1 MPIDTEQDLPV
12 VGAQINLAQGTVP
25 LVADGSRLDQGKDV
39 VTTGRL
45 RNIQRGQNDFGL
57 SAIIQPCPG
66 RPLTMKRPA
75 RSPGGPVAAEG
86 DDVSR
91 APRG

>member
-1 MPIDTEQDLPV
+1 MGQISMKILCLPGSLLSANQHRMALCGGADQRENV
-12 VGAQINLAQGTVP
+12 VA
-25 LVADGSRLDQGKDV
+25 
-39 VTTGRL
+39 TGR
-45 RNIQRGQNDFGL
+45 RRGGQRGQNDFGL

-66 RPLTMKRPA
+66 RSFAMKGPA
-75 RSPGGPVAAEG
+75 RSPGRAVAAEG